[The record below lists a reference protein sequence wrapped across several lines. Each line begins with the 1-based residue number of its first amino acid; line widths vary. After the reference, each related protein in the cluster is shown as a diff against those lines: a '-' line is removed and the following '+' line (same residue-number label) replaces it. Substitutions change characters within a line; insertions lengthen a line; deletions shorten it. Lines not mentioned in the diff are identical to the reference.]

1 MLQFKSYLNR
11 RLTGLEML
19 AVGSGISLLIGLGCL
34 VYNFVA
40 AKALEVKVEAAIPKV
55 LEDIRTQRAK
65 LVSALE
71 AYKVKFGTYPP
82 DHVVSRSPLVVDA
95 VTNMLLYE
103 LAGVMLDSTNNT
115 VTVGRLERADAGFV
129 KGFFNCDGFTNC
141 AASED
146 KLERFLP
153 VADLTV
159 LQLHDDPD
167 IYSLGFPLYS
177 EEIDPN
183 ALYQMQVSSWRYV
196 STSPTNNPKTYDLW
210 IELKTA
216 NRTIIIGN
224 WDGAN

>member
-1 MLQFKSYLNR
+1 MLQIKPYLNR

-19 AVGSGISLLIGLGCL
+19 VVVFSISALIGLGCL
-34 VYNFVA
+34 AYNFIA

-82 DHVVSRSPLVVDA
+82 DHIVGRSPLVVDA
-95 VTNMLLYE
+95 VTNTLLYE
-103 LAGVMLDSTNNT
+103 LAGVTLDSTNNT
-115 VTVGRLERADAGFV
+115 LTVGRLERADAGFV
-129 KGFFNCDGFTNC
+129 KGFFHCDGFTNC

-167 IYSLGFPLYS
+167 VYSLGFPLYS
-177 EEIDPN
+177 EEIDLK
-183 ALYQMQVSSWRYV
+183 AMYQMQVSSWRYV

-210 IELKTA
+210 IELKA
-216 NRTIIIGN
+216 SNRTMIIGN
-224 WDGAN
+224 WNAVN